1 MKKNQIES
9 YQKCL
14 LKKIYKTHKKSS
26 RADLIKKGLTQGV
39 FFLVTLFRVGFY

>member
-26 RADLIKKGLTQGV
+26 RADLIKKAWRRV